1 MLAYYPDR
9 SSPLLVKIG
18 SQGVTGT
25 ALLCGMYAATEP
37 RRQTVGRSVWHW
49 ELQAAAL
56 LKSVWWGMHLAN
68 LLAHLLWSPYIIGQT
83 IIFLPCYFYLLLFFF
98 LA

>member
-1 MLAYYPDR
+1 VLAYYPDR

-18 SQGVTGT
+18 SRGVTGA

-37 RRQTVGRSVWHW
+37 TLRRQTIGRSVRHW

-56 LKSVWWGMHLAN
+56 LKSVWWGMHLAS
-68 LLAHLLWSPYIIGQT
+68 LLTHLFS
-83 IIFLPCYFYLLLFFF
+83 FLFGLFVILLLITFRVGQS
-98 LA
+98 